1 MLLHNVLYGYLM
13 NSPRVVRLYHDGY
26 IYEYLCL
33 SIYYECALRGDLF
46 NMEEMFTFHH
56 LRFNFPF
63 VAVIVIQLWP
73 WILQESY
80 M

>member
-1 MLLHNVLYGYLM
+1 MSLPNFLYGYMM
-13 NSPRVVRLYHDGY
+13 NSHRVFSPIDGY
-26 IYEYLCL
+26 IYEYICI
-33 SIYYECALRGDLF
+33 SIYYECTLRGDLF